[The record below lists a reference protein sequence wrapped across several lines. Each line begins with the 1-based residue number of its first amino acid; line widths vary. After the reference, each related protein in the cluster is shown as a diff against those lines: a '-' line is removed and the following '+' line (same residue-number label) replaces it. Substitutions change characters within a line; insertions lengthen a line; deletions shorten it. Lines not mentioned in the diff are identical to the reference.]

1 MTDSTPHGT
10 GRPAAPDEQEAY
22 WQLSG
27 EVAHLTDAVES
38 AQRDLRA
45 FGDDHPG
52 LIVKAFRPSDIQAA
66 FRGDSEPWD
75 EL

>member
-10 GRPAAPDEQEAY
+10 SRPATPDEQEAY

-27 EVAHLTDAVES
+27 EVARLTDAVES

-66 FRGDSEPWD
+66 FREDTEPWD